1 MTSVSMRQMLEAGV
15 HFGHQTRF
23 WNPKMAPYIFG
34 ERNKIHIINLE
45 KTQPLYA
52 AAAAFIKGVASGGGK
67 VLFVG
72 TKRSARDAVQ
82 KEATRAAMP
91 FVNQRW
97 LGGMLTNFKT
107 IRQSIKRLNELDE
120 MAQSGALDRRGKKE
134 AQMLRREMD
143 KLLRSL
149 GGIRDMTQL
158 PDALFIIDVGHEQI
172 ALAEARKLGIPV
184 VAVVDTNCSP
194 DGIDYVIPGNDDAM
208 RAILLYAGGVADSVL
223 EGKSSLPEMP
233 VGEDE
238 FVELD
243 EEGNPKKRGAG
254 GRRPPAPSRGGQRKP
269 PPRRKVPGEH
279 SAGVLLQQRA
289 PSPMRLRSTPTMSA
303 WIRHRR
309 RPGRRVLRGESR
321 SGVEPRRAAHKVALS
336 SGAID
341 APLLFNENQLSRNR
355 RNRRL

>member
-1 MTSVSMRQMLEAGV
+1 MRQMLEAGV

-23 WNPKMAPYIFG
+23 WNPKMAPFIFG

-52 AAAAFIKGVASGGGK
+52 QASAFIKGVAAEGGK
-67 VLFVG
+67 ILFVG

-82 KEATRAAMP
+82 KEAARCNMP
-91 FVNQRW
+91 YVNQRW

-120 MAQSGALDRRGKKE
+120 MAQNGSLDRRGKKE

-149 GGIRDMTQL
+149 GGIRDMTAL
-158 PDALFIIDVGHEQI
+158 PDALFVIDVGHEEI
-172 ALAEARKLGIPV
+172 AIHEAQKLGIPV

-223 EGKSSLPEMP
+223 EGKASLPEVP

-243 EEGNPKKRGAG
+243 EEGNPKKRSAGG
-254 GRRPPAPSRGGQRKP
+254 GRRPPQVPSARGGRKP
-269 PPRRKVPGEH
+269 PPRRKVPVTVIPGVAAATVAAEDVEIDDVDVADAAPAETRPA
-279 SAGVLLQQRA
+279 SA
-289 PSPMRLRSTPTMSA
+289 P
-303 WIRHRR
+303 RR
-309 RPGRRVLRGESR
+309 RPVGRSTGA
-321 SGVEPRRAAHKVALS
+321 PRR
-336 SGAID
+336 G
-341 APLLFNENQLSRNR
+341 
-355 RNRRL
+355 

>member
-23 WNPKMAPYIFG
+23 WNPKMAPFIFG

-52 AAAAFIKGVASGGGK
+52 QAAAFIKGVAAEGGK

-82 KEATRAAMP
+82 KEAERCSMP
-91 FVNQRW
+91 YVNQRW

-134 AQMLRREMD
+134 AHMLRREMD

-149 GGIRDMTQL
+149 GGIRDMTAL
-158 PDALFIIDVGHEQI
+158 PDALFVIDVGHEQI
-172 ALAEARKLGIPV
+172 AIHEAQKLGIPV

-208 RAILLYAGGVADSVL
+208 RAILLYAGGIADSVL
-223 EGKSSLPEMP
+223 EGKASLPEVP

-243 EEGNPKKRGAG
+243 EEGNPKKAARGARRPQPAVRKKAPAAPQGPARSSAPAGGPRGGRGGGRGSGGRRGRSQPARGRRHAAGAG
-254 GRRPPAPSRGGQRKP
+254 GRAS
-269 PPRRKVPGEH
+269 
-279 SAGVLLQQRA
+279 
-289 PSPMRLRSTPTMSA
+289 
-303 WIRHRR
+303 
-309 RPGRRVLRGESR
+309 
-321 SGVEPRRAAHKVALS
+321 RRAALRR
-336 SGAID
+336 GARS
-341 APLLFNENQLSRNR
+341 AERA
-355 RNRRL
+355 